1 MRDHTYHLLQEHIQK
16 HISVTPDELSF
27 FLMLLKRVTYH
38 KNQVLLREGE
48 NCLNFAFILS
58 GCIKSYLIDKKGEE
72 HILTIA
78 PEGWWVADVK
88 SFITNEAG
96 NLFLEAIEPTQAA
109 LLSRANQALLLEKTP
124 RFERYFR
131 VLTERAFAMSQ
142 QRILDAMS
150 LTASERFDKFRLQY
164 PSLTNRLTHRQIAS
178 YIGVTPSFFS
188 RMLKQRK

>member
-1 MRDHTYHLLQEHIQK
+1 MSSEPYSLLQAHVKKQIP
-16 HISVTPDELSF
+16 VTADELSF
-27 FLMLLKRVTYH
+27 FLMLLNRVAYH

-48 NCLNFAFILS
+48 NCLNFAFVLQ

-88 SFITNEAG
+88 SFVTNEAG
-96 NLFLEAIEPTQAA
+96 NLFLEAIEPTHVA
-109 LLSRANQALLLEKTP
+109 LLSRTNQALLLEKLP
-124 RFERYFR
+124 KFERYFR
-131 VLTERAFAMSQ
+131 ILTERAFAISQ

-150 LTASERFDKFRLQY
+150 LTAAERFNKFQKQY
-164 PSLTNRLTHRQIAS
+164 PSLLHRLTHRQMAS

-188 RMLKQRK
+188 RMLKNSK